1 MRRRSTKPAPIS
13 PTPTATA
20 TYVLKP
26 VCGSVPDCVVPVPV
40 LVPADEV
47 ELRVPVEPVEEATVP
62 DELEPED
69 VDPEELE
76 PDELDEPD
84 EPEEPLELPLPPPPL
99 LFRPLS
105 GSTYC
110 WSPADGPLAS
120 AATGASSPT
129 ANATSSADERDSA
142 QSHAASIASLEAGR
156 VQYPRTGT
164 SDPGAVTPSLQTRV
178 LQDLLQR

>member
-20 TYVLKP
+20 TDVLKP

-47 ELRVPVEPVEEATVP
+47 ELRVPVEPVEEATVA

-76 PDELDEPD
+76 PDEPDEPD

-99 LFRPLS
+99 LFPPLS

-129 ANATSSADERDSA
+129 ANAASSA
-142 QSHAASIASLEAGR
+142 
-156 VQYPRTGT
+156 T
-164 SDPGAVTPSLQTRV
+164 SVIRRKVTPRV
-178 LQDLLQR
+178 LQALRLAAFSTPHRHLHPEL